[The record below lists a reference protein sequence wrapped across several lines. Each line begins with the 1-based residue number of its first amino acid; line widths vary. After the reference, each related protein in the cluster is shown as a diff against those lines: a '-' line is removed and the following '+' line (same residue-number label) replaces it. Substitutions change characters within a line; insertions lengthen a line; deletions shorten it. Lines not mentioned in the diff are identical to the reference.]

1 MMTEQHK
8 FTTVAVKRL
17 ALTAIA
23 GAVLAM
29 SAPAGADDTEV
40 FFDQSN
46 SASTNPNILFVIPTG
61 SSMGCRPGASTTCQ
75 YALEDGTSRMDVV
88 KAALIKTID
97 RIQEKNIGVN
107 IGLMRGNNN
116 GNDGSNAAKG
126 GMIIQH
132 VSSLTKDNHGTELKK
147 WICPYGSASS
157 ACNFVRPNS
166 GNGQQEAF
174 APSNDADFSKLGSGR
189 QQLTEILFEANRYYG
204 ARNEVWASNGGIGP
218 SYSFP
223 GKLYSPSSIW
233 GPATQVPGSC
243 PGNGCVYKTPI
254 ATPSCQLNLI
264 VILSDGFFASD
275 TGNDKGAQS
284 ISSSAGDP
292 GNKWFKVYQDSYKE
306 SPTGPALS
314 LTSGID
320 SGSGCSR
327 NLINYSG
334 QQLSNCAD
342 DLAYSMRNG
351 GFVKGLPGATAF
363 TYTIGFD
370 LANASG
376 GAPAAARDMLKLI
389 ARAGGGKYYDVTDA
403 EKLADVFQAIVD
415 EAVIGNASFTSPAVS
430 INSFNRTQN
439 LNELYMSVFKPSSSL
454 RWNGNIKKYRL
465 APNGD
470 ILGIDSS
477 GSEVL
482 AVNSLKGV
490 FLPNVADLWA
500 PSGSATGQQDVL
512 EGGAAANLPEPASRT
527 RIFTNANGANVVSSL
542 DATTIDS
549 LKSNVNAATIL
560 GYTAQSLTPP
570 SCPSPETSIA
580 NSTNPA
586 ICQLV
591 NWIGGADI
599 SDVFPAGDVAN
610 SIPDGNGI
618 TTEGRGEMGDPLHT
632 RPAIVIYGGE
642 PGDTDINDAMVYGLS
657 NDGMLHAI
665 DPQTG
670 VEQWAFIPWDQ
681 LQRTLAL
688 YQDGASRPR
697 ETLGL
702 DGTVRA
708 FKLDNNRDGVVDP
721 DDGDR
726 VYLYFGMRR
735 GGRYIYALDITDK
748 DDPELM
754 WIIGPTGDSS
764 ITDTDR
770 QLPNLGY
777 TWSRPVVTRMT
788 VPGHSNPDNPGQYVL
803 LFGGGYDPTKEDVAV
818 PQAYVDAT
826 MGMGIFMVDAES
838 GELLWRA
845 GPDGGA
851 KLQLSS
857 MTKAIPSDL
866 AVLDLTGDGFVDLVY
881 TGDLGGKVWRFE
893 FNQAANSVANMVT
906 GGVFADLGGSG
917 AQNARRF
924 FSAPDVSFVSAGA
937 LSWYNV
943 VIGSGNREMPL
954 KDTITDD
961 RLYSLRDQNKLIPY
975 TWGSTPA
982 LTEIDLVNVNPGAVT
997 ATDTNALGQ
1006 NSVPPSADGWFIKL
1020 ESFDGEKMISP
1031 SRTFDNTV
1039 FAPSFVPQKRSE
1051 DTDGNACTDA
1061 VGYNNLYQ
1069 VSVFDGRPSDKYL
1082 DATTHASA
1090 AGGLAIR
1097 LEQFGIAPETVFLFP
1112 GAEGDS
1118 EDAVR
1123 PPPVCLIGTES
1134 CGQFTGFEPKRTFW
1148 LQKSAQ

>member
-1 MMTEQHK
+1 
-8 FTTVAVKRL
+8 
-17 ALTAIA
+17 
-23 GAVLAM
+23 
-29 SAPAGADDTEV
+29 
-40 FFDQSN
+40 
-46 SASTNPNILFVIPTG
+46 
-61 SSMGCRPGASTTCQ
+61 
-75 YALEDGTSRMDVV
+75 
-88 KAALIKTID
+88 
-97 RIQEKNIGVN
+97 
-107 IGLMRGNNN
+107 
-116 GNDGSNAAKG
+116 
-126 GMIIQH
+126 
-132 VSSLTKDNHGTELKK
+132 
-147 WICPYGSASS
+147 
-157 ACNFVRPNS
+157 
-166 GNGQQEAF
+166 
-174 APSNDADFSKLGSGR
+174 
-189 QQLTEILFEANRYYG
+189 
-204 ARNEVWASNGGIGP
+204 
-218 SYSFP
+218 
-223 GKLYSPSSIW
+223 
-233 GPATQVPGSC
+233 
-243 PGNGCVYKTPI
+243 
-254 ATPSCQLNLI
+254 LNLI
-264 VILSDGFFASD
+264 VILSDGLFASD
-275 TGNDKGAQS
+275 TGNDKGANS
-284 ISSSAGDP
+284 ISSSAGDAAP
-292 GNKWFKVYQDSYKE
+292 KWFKVYQDSYKE
-306 SPTGPALS
+306 TLDGPTLS

-320 SGSGCSR
+320 KGSGCST
-327 NLINYSG
+327 NLVNYSG

-351 GFVKGLPGATAF
+351 GFVKNSPGATAF

-370 LANASG
+370 LAPS
-376 GAPAAARDMLKLI
+376 GAPAAARDLLKLI

-403 EKLADVFQAIVD
+403 DKLADVFQAIVD

-439 LNELYMSVFKPSSSL
+439 LNELYMSVFRPSTSL

-470 ILGIDSS
+470 ILGVDSS

-482 AVNSLKGV
+482 AVNALKGV

-500 PSGSATGQQDVL
+500 PSGSASGQQDVL
-512 EGGAAANLPEPASRT
+512 KGGAAANLPDPANRT
-527 RIFTNANGANVVSSL
+527 KIFTNANGANVVSSL
-542 DATTIDS
+542 DATTIES
-549 LKSNVNAATIL
+549 LKSDSNAATIL

-570 SCPSPETSIA
+570 SCPSPETSVA
-580 NSTNPA
+580 SKTNPA
-586 ICQLV
+586 VCQLV
-591 NWIGGADI
+591 NWIGGADV
-599 SDVFPAGDVAN
+599 SDMLPVEDVINNVPAGDGV
-610 SIPDGNGI
+610 
-618 TTEGRGEMGDPLHT
+618 TTEGRGEMGDGLHT

-642 PGDTDINDAMVYGLS
+642 PGDTDINDAMVYGVT

-670 VEQWAFIPWDQ
+670 IEQWAFIPWDQ
-681 LQRTLAL
+681 LKRTLSL

-697 ETLGL
+697 ASLGL

-721 DDGDR
+721 GDGDR

-754 WIIGPTGDSS
+754 WILGPTGDTS

-777 TWSRPVVTRMT
+777 TWSRPVVTRMN
-788 VPGHSNPDNPGQYVL
+788 VPGHTNSNNPGKYVL
-803 LFGGGYDPTKEDVAV
+803 LFGGGYDPTKEDVTV

-851 KLQLSS
+851 KLQMST

-893 FNQAANSVANMVT
+893 FNQAATSVSSMVT
-906 GGVFADLGGSG
+906 GGVFANLGGSG
-917 AQNARRF
+917 AENARRF

-954 KDTITDD
+954 ADTITDD

-982 LTEIDLVNVNPGAVT
+982 LTESDLVNVNPGEVT

-1006 NSVPPSADGWFIKL
+1006 NLVPLSADGWFIKL
-1020 ESFDGEKMISP
+1020 DSFDGEKMISP

-1051 DTDGNACTDA
+1051 DTDGDACTDA

-1069 VSVFDGRPSDKYL
+1069 VSVFDGRPSTKYL
-1082 DATTHASA
+1082 DATTHAEA

-1112 GAEGDS
+1112 GAEG

-1148 LQKSAQ
+1148 LQKGTQ